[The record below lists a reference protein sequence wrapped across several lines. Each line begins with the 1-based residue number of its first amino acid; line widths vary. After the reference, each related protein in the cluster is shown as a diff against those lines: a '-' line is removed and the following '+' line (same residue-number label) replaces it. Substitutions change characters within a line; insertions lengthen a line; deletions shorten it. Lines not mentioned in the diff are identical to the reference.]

1 MKILSARE
9 WNKNPSLQVVYEWE
23 DIIASTCDIE
33 LDLVTQSHVNNNFNK
48 PIYIYLQKLIRHSF
62 FKKYIDSAF
71 NFYKRKKQLY
81 VAFYLY
87 PLPVVNH
94 YLHQDNFIIILLDCF
109 EDVINLVPGYFSNT
123 KLLFV
128 TNLEVYNRLTTSS
141 ISAKIRYVPLS
152 ISDKYYS
159 DKVPE
164 KSIDVLQ
171 IGRQNPVL
179 HNWMLE
185 YIKKHPE
192 TEYVYASIENNK
204 HSYYSTTKGFLGP
217 VDGRGNFM
225 DFLGSAKVVLLSSPG
240 IDGGE
245 KRTGGFNPVTPR
257 FYESAVKYC
266 YMVGRYPE
274 NGEDFNY
281 NKINSVCKNADSYLE
296 FENYVSEMLA
306 TPFNQQE
313 KYQKFIKKHL
323 TSATAKII
331 QAEVEKL

>member
-23 DIIASTCDIE
+23 DIIASECNIE
-33 LDLVTQSHVNNNFNK
+33 LDLTTQCVVNNSYNR
-48 PIYIYLQKLIRHSF
+48 PVHIYLQKMIRHSF
-62 FKKYIDSAF
+62 LKKYIDSAF
-71 NFYKRKKQLY
+71 NFYKRKKQFYL
-81 VAFYLY
+81 AFYLY

-109 EDVINLVPGYFSNT
+109 EDVIDRVPGYFSKT

-128 TNLEVYNRLTTSS
+128 TNLEVYDRLKTSP
-141 ISAKIRYVPLS
+141 IAAKIRYVPLS

-159 DKVPE
+159 GKVPE

-179 HNWMLE
+179 HNWMLA
-185 YIKKHPE
+185 YVKKHPQ
-192 TEYVYASIENNK
+192 TEYVYASIENKK
-204 HSYYSTTKGFLGP
+204 HSYFSTTKGFLGSI
-217 VDGRGNFM
+217 DGRGNFM

-245 KRTGGFNPVTPR
+245 MRTGGFNPVTPR

-274 NGEDFNY
+274 DGEDFKY
-281 NKINSVCKNADSYLE
+281 NKINLVCKNANSYPE

-306 TPFNQQE
+306 TPFNQQV
-313 KYQKFIKKHL
+313 KYQQFISDHL
-323 TSATAKII
+323 TSTIAATINKEIST
-331 QAEVEKL
+331 L